1 MRPKL
6 FLTMGVV
13 LCFVASVSFAAGP
26 KKNRKVQ
33 TPPIKLGTTGGNVNF
48 ILTDGTQPPCASGT
62 LGALVEKR
70 GTQYILSASS
80 LLGRLNKAKKGEE
93 VIQPGLR
100 FTKGGKCNA
109 ANPSGN
115 TVAELAKFK
124 KIKFKTGKTNKS
136 EGALARVNDG
146 MVDPNGTVIGIG
158 QPGKQLVAPKVGQRV
173 RKSGAGTGVNV
184 GQVIAVKATG
194 DVAYGRPF
202 GSPPFARFVK
212 QFIVESLN
220 NKALATGEDLGA
232 VFFENRGSCPG
243 WVGLAFAT
251 TEDGRLV
258 LATPMKAVLKDLKK
272 KKPKGPFKPVGCENA
287 AAALEEPQSLQMQQ
301 SMRDAER
308 IQDQVESLVMRLPG
322 VIGMGLGVAQDNPEE
337 VVIKI
342 FVEEVT
348 ETIRKNIPK
357 RLGKVRSE
365 IVATGRFYAM

>member
-1 MRPKL
+1 MRPNF

-13 LCFVASVSFAAGP
+13 CLVASVSFAAGP

-48 ILTDGTQPPCASGT
+48 FLTDGVQPPCASGT

-109 ANPSGN
+109 ANPGGHV
-115 TVAELAKFK
+115 VAELAKFK
-124 KIKFKTGKTNKS
+124 KIKLKAGKTNKS
-136 EGALARVNDG
+136 EGALAKVHEG
-146 MVDPNGTVIGIG
+146 MVDPNGRVIGIG
-158 QPGKQLVAPKVGQRV
+158 QPGKQLVAPKVGQIV
-173 RKSGAGTGVNV
+173 QKAGSGTGVTV
-184 GQVIAVKATG
+184 GQVIAVKTTA

-202 GSPPFARFVK
+202 GSPPFGRFVK
-212 QFIVESLN
+212 QFVVESRN
-220 NKALATGEDLGA
+220 NKALATGDDIGA
-232 VFFENRGSCPG
+232 VFFENRGNCPG
-243 WVGLAFAT
+243 WVGLVFAT

-258 LATPMKAVLKDLKK
+258 LATPMKIVFNDLKK
-272 KKPKGPFKPVGCENA
+272 KKPKGPFKTVGCENA

-308 IQDQVESLVMRLPG
+308 IQAQVESLVLRLPG
-322 VIGMGLGVAQDNPEE
+322 VIGMGLGVAKDDPEE

-348 ETIRKNIPK
+348 ETILENIPAK
-357 RLGKVRSE
+357 LGKVRSE
-365 IVATGRFYAM
+365 IIETGRFYAM